1 MSTKRRTL
9 AEAQARY
16 ARALA
21 DWKAA
26 KRYERRLD
34 LAYEKAHAAGRPWSA
49 ATLVRTEAA
58 EERKWARAKRG
69 LLRAGAAVLRAL
81 GGPPA
86 KELA

>member
-1 MSTKRRTL
+1 MSTKRRTP

-21 DWKAA
+21 AWKAA
-26 KRYERRLD
+26 KRYERRLHRAYQKD
-34 LAYEKAHAAGRPWSA
+34 HGAYSAWCLADNERAEA
-49 ATLVRTEAA
+49 ATAL
-58 EERKWARAKRG
+58 KW
-69 LLRAGAAVLRAL
+69 AGAAVLRAL